1 MPDFPTQARA
11 FADEWI
17 AAWNAHDLDR
27 ILSHYAQ
34 DVVFLSPIAE
44 KRVGH
49 GRVIGHDALRAYWGP
64 AIGPGSRL
72 RFELVEVLVGFE
84 ALTIVYDADLPAG
97 LGRRRAAETFEL
109 GRDGRVVR
117 SMACYAQQAS
127 P

>member
-1 MPDFPTQARA
+1 MSDFATAAHA
-11 FADEWI
+11 FAAEWI

-34 DVVFLSPIAE
+34 DVVFLSPVAQS
-44 KRVGH
+44 RVGN

-72 RFELVEVLVGFE
+72 RFELVEVLVGFD
-84 ALTIVYDADLPAG
+84 ALTIVYNADLPAG

-109 GRDGRVVR
+109 GRDGKVVR
-117 SMACYAQQAS
+117 SMACYASDAG
-127 P
+127 